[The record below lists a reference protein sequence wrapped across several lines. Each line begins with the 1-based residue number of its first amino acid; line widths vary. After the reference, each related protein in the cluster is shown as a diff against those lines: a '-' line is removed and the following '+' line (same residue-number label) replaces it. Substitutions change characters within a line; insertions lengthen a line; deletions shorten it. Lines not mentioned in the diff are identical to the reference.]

1 MNKNE
6 KGSLGLIRILAV
18 SLIIIFIMGIGVMA
32 SNAKLTT
39 VKVILSN
46 NYEMTVITAKKQVG
60 EILAEN
66 NIILEEDET
75 VIPAVDEEI
84 NQNKTIRI
92 TNEIEEITEVA
103 EKEPTISKE
112 EILSSY
118 GTITEKLVTEQIEI
132 PFETV
137 TKEATG
143 TSGTKQNRVVQEGK
157 NGLKEVTYKVKYQD
171 GEEIEKTEISSRIIT
186 EPVEKIIEVSMLQ
199 VTSRS
204 SGERANVAV
213 SGTKAEYQAYAR
225 ERCLAYGWSES
236 DFNCLVKLW
245 NRESNWRVTACNKS
259 SGAYGIPQALPAS
272 KMASAGSDYKTN
284 YKTQINWGLG
294 YIKARYGS
302 PTAAWNHS
310 QSKGWY

>member
-1 MNKNE
+1 MNKGE
-6 KGSLGLIRILAV
+6 KGAFGLIRILAV
-18 SLIIIFIMGIGVMA
+18 SLIILFVMGIGVAA

-39 VKVILSN
+39 IKIILSN
-46 NYEMTVITAKKQVG
+46 NYEMTVITAKRNVG
-60 EILAEN
+60 EILVEN
-66 NIILEEDET
+66 NIVLEEDEI

-84 NQNKTIRI
+84 SQNKTIRI
-92 TNEIEEITEVA
+92 TNQVEEVTEIAEV
-103 EKEPTISKE
+103 EPTVTKE

-132 PFETV
+132 PFETI

-143 TSGTKQNRVVQEGK
+143 SNGTKQNRVVQEGK
-157 NGLKEVTYKVKYQD
+157 NGIKEVTYKIKYKD
-171 GEEIEKTEISSRIIT
+171 GQELERTEISSVVIK
-186 EPVEKIIEVSMLQ
+186 EPVNKIIEVKTVQ

-204 SGERANVAV
+204 SGERTQVT
-213 SGTKAEYQAYAR
+213 GTKAEYQAYAR
-225 ERCLAYGWSES
+225 ERCMAYGWSET

-259 SGAYGIPQALPAS
+259 SGAYGIPQSLPAS
-272 KMASAGSDYKTN
+272 KMASAGADYLTN